1 MVHFYI
7 VIFAAHRFI
16 LRAYTGN
23 YAQAQ
28 VWEGPRCVECAA
40 AEQSVTLY

>member
-16 LRAYTGN
+16 LRAYTCN
-23 YAQAQ
+23 YPQAQ
-28 VWEGPRCVECAA
+28 VWEGPRYVECAA
-40 AEQSVTLY
+40 AERSATLY